1 MDSFRGRFAP
11 TPSGPLHFGSLIAAL
26 GSYLHSKSRGG
37 QWFVRIDDLDTDRT
51 IPGIDSEILKTL
63 ETFGLHWDGEV
74 LYQSSRIAAYN
85 EAIDQLSEKDLIY
98 PCSCSRKEIGDQPYP
113 GTCRKGLSNDKNNP
127 SIRLLTDNKPV
138 EFHDLK
144 QGLFKQNIEA
154 EIGDFVI
161 KRADGYIA
169 YHLATV
175 VDDQYQKITEVI
187 RGADLLDST
196 PRQIYIQRLLG
207 FPQTEFLHLPV
218 ATDEN
223 GQKLNKSNG
232 ALSID
237 QNKLDPSVL
246 ICKALN
252 FLGQN
257 PPENLQHETV
267 VDCITWGLDH
277 WDMNSVPEGQGHH

>member
-1 MDSFRGRFAP
+1 MSTVRGRFAP

-37 QWFVRIDDLDTDRT
+37 QWFVRIDDLDNDRT

-85 EAIDQLSEKDLIY
+85 EAIERLSEKDLTY
-98 PCSCSRKEIGDQPYP
+98 RCSCSRKEIGNQPYP
-113 GTCRKGLSNDKNNP
+113 GTCRKRLSNDKNNP
-127 SIRLLTDNKPV
+127 SIRILTNNKTI

-144 QGLFKQNIEA
+144 QGHFRQNIEA

-175 VDDQYQKITEVI
+175 VDDQWQKITEVV

-196 PRQIYIQRLLG
+196 PRQIYIQKLLG
-207 FPQTEFLHLPV
+207 FPQPEFLHLPV
-218 ATDEN
+218 ATDKN
-223 GQKLNKSNG
+223 GQKLNKSTG
-232 ALSID
+232 ALRID
-237 QNKLDPSVL
+237 QNPYCPSQL

-257 PPENLQHETV
+257 TPENLQHKS
-267 VDCITWGLDH
+267 VDKCIQWGLDH
-277 WDMNSVPEGQGHH
+277 WIINNKK

>member
-1 MDSFRGRFAP
+1 MDVIRGRFAP

-51 IPGIDSEILKTL
+51 IPGIGSDILRTL

-85 EAIDQLSEKDLIY
+85 EAIEQLSAKDLIY
-98 PCSCSRKEIGDQPYP
+98 FCSCSRKEVGHNPYP
-113 GTCRKGLSNDKNNP
+113 GTCRKGPSNDERNP
-127 SIRLLTDNKPV
+127 SVRLLTNNKPV

-144 QGLFKQNIEA
+144 QGIFRQNIEA

-175 VDDQYQKITEVI
+175 VDDEWQQITEVV

-196 PRQIYIQRLLG
+196 PRQIYLQRLLG
-207 FPQTEFLHLPV
+207 FQQPDFLHLPV

-232 ALSID
+232 ALSLD
-237 QNKLDPSVL
+237 QTPFRPSQL
-246 ICKALN
+246 ICQALH

-257 PPENLQHETV
+257 PPENLQQKNVEH
-267 VDCITWGLDH
+267 CIKWGLEH
-277 WDMNSVPEGQGHH
+277 WNINLVPKEKGHD